1 MNPFKGSDLVTES
14 LADWLA
20 DWLASSVNY
29 PEELQGTKRK
39 TPVFGELIKG
49 SSRCRVYL
57 WSANA
62 QRNAMTNEPGGTST
76 NSNSSFGAI
85 KDNDT
90 MGGACLL
97 LSIQIWL
104 LSILGLNSSRA
115 LLITNGGDNNNNTIY
130 AFDCVSSEDKCYE

>member
-1 MNPFKGSDLVTES
+1 M
-14 LADWLA
+14 
-20 DWLASSVNY
+20 NY

-57 WSANA
+57 GSANA
-62 QRNAMTNEPGGTST
+62 QRNAMTNEQETST
-76 NSNSSFGAI
+76 NSNSSFGEI

-97 LSIQIWL
+97 LSIQI
-104 LSILGLNSSRA
+104 
-115 LLITNGGDNNNNTIY
+115 
-130 AFDCVSSEDKCYE
+130 